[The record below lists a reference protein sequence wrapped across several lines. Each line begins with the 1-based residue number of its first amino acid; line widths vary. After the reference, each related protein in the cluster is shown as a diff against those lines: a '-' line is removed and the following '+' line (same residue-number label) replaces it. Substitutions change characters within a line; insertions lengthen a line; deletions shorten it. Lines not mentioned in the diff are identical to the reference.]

1 MALFLAPSL
10 LLKYDPR
17 PMCPTNMDR
26 GDWKPR
32 KVAVPMEMSF
42 WQVFKITFLTILIA
56 ELGDKTQ
63 LLTIK
68 MAVRG
73 QHRWAVFLGASLAL
87 ITTSLVAILFG
98 DLIARLLPEQCI
110 NHLFGVLFIVIGLLM
125 FFGLF

>member
-1 MALFLAPSL
+1 M
-10 LLKYDPR
+10 
-17 PMCPTNMDR
+17 
-26 GDWKPR
+26 
-32 KVAVPMEMSF
+32 PMEMSF
-42 WQVFKITFLTILIA
+42 WQVFKITFLTILVA

-68 MAVRG
+68 LAVRG
-73 QHRWAVFLGASLAL
+73 EHRWAVFLGASLAL